1 MKKLWSL
8 ICVFVLLSCSAPSNV
23 VSENLIPLER
33 LNFSNK
39 EINVQGIQLA
49 CSMRTGVSRLY
60 YFGEGKAYE
69 ILGSWGEEGRSNF
82 IVNLEYKPIDESEER
97 ILVGRENGLFCNG
110 FTDYK
115 VDVNRKTLN
124 INITSR
130 VSNMNSENV
139 CSVRN
144 TEYEYGTCEV
154 FNAPDT
160 LKEFLAPFRDQKF

>member
-8 ICVFVLLSCSAPSNV
+8 VCMMVLFSCSTPSNV
-23 VSENLIPLER
+23 VSENLMPLER

-39 EINVQGIQLA
+39 EINVQGVQLA
-49 CSMRTGVSRLY
+49 CLMRTGVSRVY

-82 IVNLEYKPIDESEER
+82 ILNLEYKPIAENEER
-97 ILVGRENGLFCNG
+97 ILMGRENGLFCNG
-110 FTDYK
+110 FTDYE

-124 INITSR
+124 INITTR
-130 VSNMNSENV
+130 VSNMSSANV
-139 CSVRN
+139 CTVRN

-154 FNAPDT
+154 FDAPDT
-160 LKEFLAPFRDQKF
+160 VKEFLAPFRDKKF